1 MDDFF
6 INGHPDPFNDE
17 SPRGYMLRIV
27 DLNGFKGVESICRK
41 AGIKYA
47 HKIHVMSRQWEH
59 ILGVFTPV
67 LYKQESPLMN
77 TFEHHWTAKVYAKFD
92 MKMSNLFSVN
102 CRVCPLCIKDDN
114 GYANADWDF
123 ALTTVCTKHKCPLID
138 VCPNCN
144 EPITW
149 KRNELDQ
156 CPHCEK
162 AYSSV
167 PVSLLEKGH
176 PILKLNKSYAMMNR
190 EEVEQVISACSRMN
204 RPQDNMLSKPC
215 LNLMSLNEI
224 NNLLSQ
230 ALGLM
235 HSLPFR
241 TQYLQWLEDT
251 RTDFGVISNEAVQ
264 EPFNA
269 FIAAYTGKLNNSLGD
284 ITFVAP
290 TGLLNRI
297 DKQNIAKP
305 ISKSAELGIQ
315 AARLKN
321 FKDEM
326 EEVNLSSQISS
337 SRLACVLGVPSAS
350 IKHMVDGGGLVPTN
364 IVNTPSH
371 CMFDLNDIS
380 SLVKNMPIQEH
391 EENKHFISL
400 NSLADGKLLSKF
412 VLKFHHAIELILQ
425 QKIALYSGH
434 DKKGFFNGTVCERD
448 LINLLESMK
457 IMTKKRLSVVEFSN
471 VLNTSLQCV
480 SELINAGVINESTIE
495 TPDEPQITSIT
506 KDSMQSF
513 LSKYISAN
521 RISFLNGV
529 RVDKTLRLLRDK
541 GIAPKITINDGK
553 TPLYLFQKSSD
564 LRLAISSLPQKF
576 S

>member
-1 MDDFF
+1 MHNFL
-6 INGHPDPFNDE
+6 INGHPSPYADE
-17 SPRGYMLRIV
+17 SGRGYLLRIV
-27 DLNGFKGVESICRK
+27 DHNGYKGIENTCLK
-41 AGIKYA
+41 AGTKFA
-47 HKIHVMSRQWEH
+47 HKIHVMSRQWNH
-59 ILGVFTPV
+59 ILNIFTPV
-67 LYKQESPLMN
+67 LKQSSPLIDN
-77 TFEHHWTAKVYAKFD
+77 FERHWSAKIYAKFD

-123 ALTTVCTKHKCPLID
+123 ALTTVCTKHKCHLID

-144 EPITW
+144 ESITW
-149 KRNELDQ
+149 KRSKLDM
-156 CPHCEK
+156 CPSCEHQ
-162 AYSSV
+162 YSSA
-167 PVSLLEKGH
+167 PATLLEKNH
-176 PILKLNKSYAMMNR
+176 PLLKLNKSYKMMDR
-190 EEVEQVISACSRMN
+190 KIVEQLITACSRMH

-215 LNLMSLNEI
+215 LNLMSLIEI

-235 HSLPFR
+235 HSLSFR
-241 TQYLQWLEDT
+241 DQYQQWLENT
-251 RTDFGVISNEAVQ
+251 RTEFSAISNEAVQ
-264 EPFNA
+264 EPFKS
-269 FIAAYTGKLNNSLGD
+269 FIAVYTGKLNNSLGD

-297 DKQNIAKP
+297 DKKNVAKP

-321 FKDEM
+321 FKDEIG
-326 EEVNLSSQISS
+326 EVNLSSQISS
-337 SRLACVLGVPSAS
+337 GRLACVLGVPSAS
-350 IKHMVDGGGLVPTN
+350 IQHLVDGGGLVPAN
-364 IVNTPSH
+364 LVNTPSH

-380 SLVKNMPIQEH
+380 SLVKSMSIQES

-434 DKKGFFNGTVCERD
+434 GKKGFFNGTVCERD

-457 IMTKKRLSVVEFSN
+457 IMTKKRLNVVELAN
-471 VLNTSLQCV
+471 VLNTSQQCI
-480 SELINAGVINESTIE
+480 SELINAGIINESTIE
-495 TPDEPQITSIT
+495 TPEKPQITSIT
-506 KDSMQSF
+506 KDSMQCFS
-513 LSKYISAN
+513 SKYISAN

-529 RVDKTLRLLRDK
+529 RVDNTLRLLREK
-541 GIAPKITINDGK
+541 GIAPKITINDAK
-553 TPLYLFQKSSD
+553 TPLYLFQKSSE
-564 LRLAISSLPQKF
+564 LTLAISSLPQKF